1 MITFTCKTF
10 FTLSTGVLDKTD
22 NTSLKLCLYNCI
34 CCKPKLKNGSKIGT
48 PHQSMAEQESWIYG
62 TLPLGSLLH
71 HSNKTITFVCSL
83 FFFFFFNA
91 TTAFCQRKIS
101 NTGKGKK
108 KILPTSEQFKR
119 QRVYRQSERELYHS
133 CKKEEKIKKG
143 NWSLHQ
149 DSLEINIIF
158 PADFTTNQ

>member
-83 FFFFFFNA
+83 FFFFFLMQLQLSARGKYQTPGKERKKSSQLQSNLKGRESTGRVRENC
-91 TTAFCQRKIS
+91 TTVVKKRK
-101 NTGKGKK
+101 K
-108 KILPTSEQFKR
+108 
-119 QRVYRQSERELYHS
+119 
-133 CKKEEKIKKG
+133 
-143 NWSLHQ
+143 
-149 DSLEINIIF
+149 
-158 PADFTTNQ
+158 